1 MAVSIQMIE
10 DKEFKYKMR
19 GYDPMEV
26 DEFLD
31 DICDEM
37 EAMQSEIESLQSRL
51 AKSGSRI
58 FSSSVP
64 APVVP
69 TSAIPAP
76 PVQTAPPVQ
85 AAPAAAEE
93 PAEKQAPA
101 ADAAAEASRLLISA
115 QKVYNDTVAQAKQEA
130 ERILKDA
137 RGSVSEKNKDL
148 EAERDTLENELKT
161 LRRAAKEYREHFIA
175 LVDGQK
181 DLLDEAKE
189 LFDEESNA

>member
-64 APVVP
+64 APIVP

-76 PVQTAPPVQ
+76 PVQV
-85 AAPAAAEE
+85 APAAAEE
-93 PAEKQAPA
+93 PAEKPAPT

-130 ERILKDA
+130 ERIIKDA
-137 RGSVSEKNKDL
+137 RGSVSDENKDL
-148 EAERDTLENELKT
+148 EAERDTLENELKA
-161 LRRAAKEYREHFIA
+161 LRRAAKEYCEHFCA

-181 DLLDEAKE
+181 ELLDEAKE
-189 LFDEESNA
+189 LFDEESNI